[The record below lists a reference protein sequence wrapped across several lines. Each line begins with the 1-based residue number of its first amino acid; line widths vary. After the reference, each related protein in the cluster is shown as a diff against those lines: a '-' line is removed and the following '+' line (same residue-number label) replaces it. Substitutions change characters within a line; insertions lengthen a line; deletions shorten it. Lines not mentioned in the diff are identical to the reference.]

1 MTTLYELLGALPHDD
16 AEGLRTA
23 FRKAAKA
30 AHPDTNPDDPDA
42 SLRFRQLVRAHDI
55 LSDAEQRAAYDEL
68 LALALHE
75 PGSKSEITHIYET
88 IHKFASNTLA
98 ATVIAGVLIASY
110 ALLGPISEAP
120 AISEKTAEAAVHEP
134 VQVAAITPTVQ
145 SDAVARVEPRD
156 AREDTASPDDAITTG
171 TAWPADGAKPIAN
184 IELAPTPPVN
194 DAKFHRTRGVLAYRD
209 GDLHR
214 ALADFDLAIQHDPNL
229 AEAYVDRGIILYRM
243 HQFARAFA
251 DMTRAKLI
259 ASARAA
265 KAAAPMPAPHKTSP
279 VRVRDAAI
287 NVAASDRFLDVPT
300 MQSMPSERRR

>member
-68 LALALHE
+68 LALALQE
-75 PGSKSEITHIYET
+75 PGPQPKNIHIYET
-88 IHKFASNTLA
+88 IHKFASNTIA
-98 ATVIAGVLIASY
+98 ATVIAGVLIISY

-120 AISEKTAEAAVHEP
+120 AIPGKAAEAAVREP
-134 VQVAAITPTVQ
+134 IQVAAITPAVQ
-145 SDAVARVEPRD
+145 SDAVARAEPRD
-156 AREDTASPDDAITTG
+156 AREDTASPDDMITTG
-171 TAWPADGAKPIAN
+171 TVWPADGAKPIAN
-184 IELAPTPPVN
+184 IDLAPAPPMN
-194 DAKFHRTRGVLAYRD
+194 DAKSYRARGIFAYRD

-243 HQFARAFA
+243 RQFARAFA

-259 ASARAA
+259 ASARPA
-265 KAAAPMPAPHKTSP
+265 KAAAAVQAPRKISP

-287 NVAASDRFLDVPT
+287 NLAASDRFLDVPS
-300 MQSMPSERRR
+300 MQPMPSYSRR